1 MTRFITEPISAE
13 ESETPHDSHPE
24 WVDEFGLVGPLPASD
39 GQRQHL
45 EPDAP
50 TGPEVG
56 TRLPD
61 FTLPSSTGRT
71 VSFHEDRGPSMAAVV
86 FFRSAV
92 W

>member
-1 MTRFITEPISAE
+1 MRTS
-13 ESETPHDSHPE
+13 DSHPA
-24 WVDEFGLVGPLPASD
+24 WVDEFGLVGPLPADD

-45 EPDAP
+45 DADTP

-61 FTLPSSTGRT
+61 FTLPSANGRM
-71 VSFHEDRGPSMAAVV
+71 VSFHADRGDRMAAVV

>member
-1 MTRFITEPISAE
+1 MGT
-13 ESETPHDSHPE
+13 SETHPD
-24 WVDEFGLVGPLPASD
+24 WVDEFGLVGPLPADD

-45 EPDAP
+45 DSATA

-56 TRLPD
+56 ARLPD

-71 VSFHEDRGPSMAAVV
+71 VSFHQDRHNSMAAVV